1 MTVAAVT
8 AVMSVA
14 FVAVFASVAFV
25 AVFVS
30 VAFVTVVAVV
40 WSFCLLFFSP
50 EASGEEED
58 DGEYLESAD
67 EH

>member
-14 FVAVFASVAFV
+14 FVAVFASVT
-25 AVFVS
+25 
-30 VAFVTVVAVV
+30 FVTVVAVV

>member
-14 FVAVFASVAFV
+14 FVAVFASVT
-25 AVFVS
+25 
-30 VAFVTVVAVV
+30 FVTVVAVA

>member
-8 AVMSVA
+8 AVM
-14 FVAVFASVAFV
+14 SVAFV

>member
-1 MTVAAVT
+1 
-8 AVMSVA
+8 MSVA
-14 FVAVFASVAFV
+14 FVAVFESVT
-25 AVFVS
+25 
-30 VAFVTVVAVV
+30 FVTVVAVV

-50 EASGEEED
+50 EASSEEED

>member
-8 AVMSVA
+8 VVM
-14 FVAVFASVAFV
+14 
-25 AVFVS
+25 S

-40 WSFCLLFFSP
+40 WSFCLLFYSP

>member
-1 MTVAAVT
+1 MT
-8 AVMSVA
+8 
-14 FVAVFASVAFV
+14 FVAVFAYVAFV

-30 VAFVTVVAVV
+30 VAFVTVVALV

>member
-1 MTVAAVT
+1 MAVAAVT

-14 FVAVFASVAFV
+14 FVAVFA
-25 AVFVS
+25 S